1 MKEPCMV
8 PVYHVF
14 LAYVQN
20 NNFIFLHSKFDSI
33 SASNKN
39 TVIYIAHLRLEIG
52 QGHFCQ

>member
-1 MKEPCMV
+1 MV

-39 TVIYIAHLRLEIG
+39 AVIYIAHLRLEIG